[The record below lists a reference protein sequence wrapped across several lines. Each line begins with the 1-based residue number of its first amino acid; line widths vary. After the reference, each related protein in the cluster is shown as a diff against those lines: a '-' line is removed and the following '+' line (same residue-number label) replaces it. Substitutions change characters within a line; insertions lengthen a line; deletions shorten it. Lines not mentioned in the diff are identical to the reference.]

1 MADKND
7 WVYQT
12 EPWLLENLKKK
23 KEPILPTMCPNSIN
37 LLQASKRLVLT
48 LVPNPQPN
56 KIHACTGTR
65 SQLLNALCQ
74 HVLKLLT
81 WSKMLIPSELNYI
94 PLIFLSLSRSQ
105 VILHL
110 VWLCRFFHMNFKVFY
125 RLKTSWSWLNFGGF
139 YLQTAILSA
148 FSHFSETMSPKRFQC
163 WKSNND
169 SSQQEKVMWY
179 YDQCL
184 YTK

>member
-1 MADKND
+1 MIQKKKLYKYSCIISKNKNTLMIWLIKMI

-12 EPWLLENLKKK
+12 EPWLLENFKKKKK
-23 KEPILPTMCPNSIN
+23 KEPVLPTMCPNSIN

-48 LVPNPQPN
+48 LVPNPQSN
-56 KIHACTGTR
+56 IIHACAGTR

-81 WSKMLIPSELNYI
+81 WSKMLIPPELNYI

-139 YLQTAILSA
+139 
-148 FSHFSETMSPKRFQC
+148 
-163 WKSNND
+163 
-169 SSQQEKVMWY
+169 
-179 YDQCL
+179 
-184 YTK
+184 

>member
-1 MADKND
+1 MNLCCIDYIVLPCNIFHYHDSKISKNKN
-7 WVYQT
+7 T
-12 EPWLLENLKKK
+12 LMIWLIKMIESTKLSCDCWRTLKKK
-23 KEPILPTMCPNSIN
+23 KKSILPTMCPNSIN

-56 KIHACTGTR
+56 IIHACAGTR
-65 SQLLNALCQ
+65 WQLLNALCQ

-94 PLIFLSLSRSQ
+94 PLILLSLSRSQ

-110 VWLCRFFHMNFKVFY
+110 VWLCRIFHMNFKVFY

-139 YLQTAILSA
+139 
-148 FSHFSETMSPKRFQC
+148 
-163 WKSNND
+163 
-169 SSQQEKVMWY
+169 
-179 YDQCL
+179 
-184 YTK
+184 